1 MIVIGADTHKRTHAL
16 AAVDAGTGEVRG
28 EREIAADDA
37 GHRQALRWAQE
48 IDREVVWALED
59 CRHVSHHLE
68 RCLVT
73 AGERVVR
80 VTPRLM
86 GESRRGERQAGK
98 SDQIDA
104 RAVARAVL
112 REGVQKF
119 PSAHL
124 DEDAMEIRLLCDH
137 REDQVAEINR
147 LTNRLRWNLVILD
160 PALEASIPPRK
171 MDFLGQLDR
180 VARRVRKMESS
191 ARVRIAKEQVKA
203 IRELSRHS
211 RQLKRELHA
220 LIAAHS
226 PHLLAELGCSTIT
239 AAILI
244 GQTAGAERFP
254 TDAHFA
260 RMAGVAPIPAS
271 SGKTD
276 RHRLHRGGNRRINR
290 ALHVIAITRG
300 RWDPATK
307 AYLERK
313 EAEGK
318 SRMEALRCLKRQ
330 LARHFHRLLLRSPTA
345 EKARPAAIGAAPT
358 PMRCLT

>member
-1 MIVIGADTHKRTHAL
+1 
-16 AAVDAGTGEVRG
+16 
-28 EREIAADDA
+28 
-37 GHRQALRWAQE
+37 
-48 IDREVVWALED
+48 
-59 CRHVSHHLE
+59 
-68 RCLVT
+68 
-73 AGERVVR
+73 
-80 VTPRLM
+80 
-86 GESRRGERQAGK
+86 
-98 SDQIDA
+98 
-104 RAVARAVL
+104 
-112 REGVQKF
+112 
-119 PSAHL
+119 
-124 DEDAMEIRLLCDH
+124 
-137 REDQVAEINR
+137 
-147 LTNRLRWNLVILD
+147 
-160 PALEASIPPRK
+160 
-171 MDFLGQLDR
+171 
-180 VARRVRKMESS
+180 
-191 ARVRIAKEQVKA
+191 
-203 IRELSRHS
+203 
-211 RQLKRELHA
+211 
-220 LIAAHS
+220 
-226 PHLLAELGCSTIT
+226 LAELGCSTIT

-260 RMAGVAPIPAS
+260 RMAGVSPIPAS

-345 EKARPAAIGAAPT
+345 EEARPAAIGAAPA